1 MDIKEIGLTPV
12 EAGALIGCSAYTIK
26 DLARRKQIPF
36 YKIGTNYRFT
46 RSGLMKWISDQE
58 ENNYNRRK

>member
-1 MDIKEIGLTPV
+1 MNIKEIGLTPA

-36 YKIGTNYRFT
+36 YKIGSNYRFT
-46 RSGLMKWISDQE
+46 RSGLMKWINDQE
-58 ENNYNRRK
+58 NENYRR